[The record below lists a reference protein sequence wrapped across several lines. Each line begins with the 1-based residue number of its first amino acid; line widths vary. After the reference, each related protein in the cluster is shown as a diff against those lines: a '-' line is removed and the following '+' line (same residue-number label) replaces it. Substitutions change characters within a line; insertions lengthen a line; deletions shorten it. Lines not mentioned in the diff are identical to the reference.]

1 MDKKQKNKKK
11 IIITGV
17 AVVVVLIAAVF
28 VIMMLLSGKQTTAV
42 IDSKEYSVVVTSD
55 EQAQEFVEQFF
66 EVEELYSL
74 QEAYVPEKFND
85 TYEDY
90 NELQKL
96 QGLDL
101 SEHKSEKCKLYIY
114 KLSDFKIDG
123 KVSYMSILVC
133 DDRVIGGHISTMIKD
148 DVMYTFDGEKYE

>member
-1 MDKKQKNKKK
+1 MDKKQKSKKK
-11 IIITGV
+11 IVIIGV

-28 VIMMLLSGKQTTAV
+28 AIMMLLSGKQTTAV

-55 EQAQEFVEQFF
+55 EQAQEFV
-66 EVEELYSL
+66 VEELYSL

-101 SEHKSEKCKLYIY
+101 SEYKSEKCKLYIY
-114 KLSDFKIDG
+114 KLTDFKIDG

-148 DVMYTFDGEKYE
+148 DVMYTFDGEKHE